1 MNSNKCNNE
10 ICAATRYYVDDG
22 DKFNSLE
29 KELRKVSGS
38 LFSLEQTVKELK
50 EKVNLL
56 VKKNEKLV

>member
-10 ICAATRYYVDDG
+10 ICAATRYYLDDG

-38 LFSLEQTVKELK
+38 LFSLEQAVKELK
-50 EKVNLL
+50 EKS
-56 VKKNEKLV
+56 KFISKEK

>member
-10 ICAATRYYVDDG
+10 VCAATRYYVDNG

-38 LFSLEQTVKELK
+38 LFFFRTSSKRTKRKSKFISK
-50 EKVNLL
+50 EK
-56 VKKNEKLV
+56 